1 MMQEKEDRL
10 LEAQVSD
17 RIRQCED
24 QYIITHTEFL
34 DLHQHSVAAG
44 ILQREGR
51 VRHGFYGGY
60 DGAERCI
67 AVFLPDYVNAESP
80 AGYFRDVTEDDPLC
94 VLRVTLPKG
103 SPRLSHRDY
112 LGSLMSIGIRRDVTG
127 DILVQD
133 HGADLIVLRSIAPF
147 ISANL
152 IRAGHARLSITEEP
166 ISALSVPE
174 LRTEERHVSV
184 SSMRAD
190 SLVSAAFG
198 LSRTKAA
205 DAVRGGLVFADGL
218 ELSRPDRVLTEGC
231 KLVLR
236 HRGKAVIR
244 SIDGSSAKGRIRVTI
259 LRYR

>member
-1 MMQEKEDRL
+1 MMQEKEDRM
-10 LEAQVSD
+10 LEAQVGD
-17 RIRQCED
+17 RIRQCEE
-24 QYIITHTEFL
+24 QYAITHTEFL

-44 ILQREGR
+44 ILQRESR

-67 AVFLPDYVNAESP
+67 AVFLPDYIMQESP
-80 AGYFRDVTEDDPLC
+80 SEHFREVPEDDPLC
-94 VLRVTLPKG
+94 VLRITLPKG
-103 SPRLSHRDY
+103 ASRLSHRDY
-112 LGSLMSIGIRRDVTG
+112 LGALMSIGIRRDVTG
-127 DILVQD
+127 DILVHDQ
-133 HGADLIVLRSIAPF
+133 GADLIVLRSISSF
-147 ISANL
+147 ICTNL
-152 IRAGHARLSITEEP
+152 VKAGHARLSIAEEP
-166 ISALSVPE
+166 VSALSVPE

-218 ELSRPDRVLTEGC
+218 EVSRPDRLLTEGC
-231 KLVLR
+231 KLVGR

-244 SIDGSSAKGRIRVTI
+244 SIDGTSAKGRIHVTI